1 MEESSETKAVTCCA
15 CSQQCGVLVHLKDGV
30 IVKISGDKDHPLSQ
44 GFICVKGARAAELHY
59 SPQRLNWPF
68 KRSGARGQGKWE
80 QISWEQALDEIA
92 GKVRPLVEKFGSETV
107 AMSFGTFHAADWG
120 LGERFLNLL
129 GSPNT
134 VGQDKVC
141 YGPIT
146 IAEMLTY
153 GFGPTSYTYPVPGL
167 TKCIV
172 LWGMRPSASMPLLW
186 AQIVKARREG
196 ANLIVVDP
204 LLTTEARQA
213 DLWLQLRPG
222 SDTALAL
229 GWLNVVIGDGAYD
242 HAFVRDSTVGFPDL
256 AERVARWT
264 SAAASRETWLPE
276 TAIVKAARIFAANPP
291 AIIAAGNG
299 LCQIGSNSV
308 QAARALACLVA
319 ISGNLDRAGAHRMA
333 GPPRQIIANG
343 HAVLVDA
350 LSAEQRAKRLGAD
363 RYGLLGQ
370 AYGAMDNAM
379 ARAWYGQ
386 HHVGSWA
393 TTAHEP
399 AMWAAIMTG
408 KPYPVKA
415 LFIQH
420 HNPVGGS
427 ANVKQVVEALTS
439 PDLDLLVVHDI
450 FMSPT
455 AQFADYALPA
465 SHWLE
470 KPFFSTGYAYMGF
483 VGDYAD
489 ANAAPLAAQFERRSD
504 YELWRDLG
512 HRLGQESFWPQ
523 HIEQMWEEWLRPAG
537 MHFVQLAARRG
548 PWIGSSSASDTAFG
562 TPSGKVELK
571 SSILEEFGIDSLP
584 DHSETELFQRFGTEY
599 PLVLTTGGR
608 VIEGFHQNAQQ
619 MAWFRKKYP
628 DPQATIHP
636 RTARELD
643 IAEGSWIL
651 IETPIGTVKQVA
663 RLSGKVHPR
672 VIHADRW
679 WYPERE
685 GAAPELFGVLKTNIN
700 VCTRAEAADCDPIMG
715 AWPLRAMPCRVIP
728 E

>member
-1 MEESSETKAVTCCA
+1 MERQSEIKAVTCCA
-15 CSQQCGVLVHLKDGV
+15 CSQQCGVLVHLRDGK
-30 IVKISGDKDHPLSQ
+30 IVKISGDKDHSFSR

-59 SPQRLNWPF
+59 SPQRLNWPL
-68 KRSGARGQGKWE
+68 KRVGARGEGKW
-80 QISWEQALDEIA
+80 QRISWEQAISEIA
-92 GKVRPLVEKFGSETV
+92 DKVRSLMGKFGAETV

-129 GSPNT
+129 GSPNS

-141 YGPIT
+141 YGPTT

-167 TKCIV
+167 TRCVV

-196 ANLIVVDP
+196 AKLIVVDP

-222 SDTALAL
+222 SDAALAL
-229 GWLNVVIGDGAYD
+229 GWLNVVIGAGLYD
-242 HAFVRDSTVGFPDL
+242 HAFVSDSTLGFRDL
-256 AERVARWT
+256 AERVATWT
-264 SAAASRETWLPE
+264 PAAAGRETWLPE
-276 TAIVKAARIFAANPP
+276 MAIVEAARIFATNPP

-299 LCQIGSNSV
+299 LCQIGANAV

-319 ISGNLDRAGAHRMA
+319 ISGNLDRAGAHRLA
-333 GPPRQIIANG
+333 GPPRQIVANG
-343 HAVLVDA
+343 DAVLVDQ
-350 LSAEQRAKRLGAD
+350 LSPEQRAKRLGAD
-363 RYGLLGQ
+363 RYGLLGEG
-370 AYGAMDNAM
+370 YRAMDNAM
-379 ARAWYGQ
+379 AEAWYGQ

-399 AMWAAIMTG
+399 AMWAAITTG

-415 LFIQH
+415 LFVQH

-439 PDLDLLVVHDI
+439 PDLDLLVVHDM

-512 HRLGQESFWPQ
+512 DKLGQGSFWPQ

-537 MHFVQLAARRG
+537 MNFVELAARRG
-548 PWIGSSSASDTAFG
+548 PWVGSAPARDTRLG

-571 SSILEEFGIDSLP
+571 SSILEECGIDPLP
-584 DHSETELFQRFGTEY
+584 QHRETELFQRFGTEY

-608 VIEGFHQNAQQ
+608 VIEGFHQNSQQ

-636 RTARELD
+636 HAARELD
-643 IAEGSWIL
+643 IAEGDWIL
-651 IETPIGTVKQVA
+651 IETPVGAVRQIA
-663 RLSGKVHPR
+663 RLSDRVHPR

-685 GAAPELFGVLKTNIN
+685 GAAPELFGVLETNIN
-700 VCTRAEAADCDPIMG
+700 VCTRAEPGDCDPIMG
-715 AWPLRAMPCRVIP
+715 AWPLRAVPCRVVP
-728 E
+728 G